1 MTPISLG
8 RDCEPYEV
16 TFDGGA
22 REINGQRAAGAGAIL
37 WGPPQPDGSRPA
49 LARAW
54 VALPLE
60 PHAQVA
66 EAWGAKLGLDL
77 LKAAGAITRRARVI
91 GDNLGVVRYGAEM
104 GALRNPAMHRPLAD
118 ALAIAAEGGWHLRW
132 RAVRRRL
139 NKAADAVATE
149 AVLWA
154 HKLRAQGHTE
164 PNRHTEWF

>member
-1 MTPISLG
+1 M
-8 RDCEPYEV
+8 
-16 TFDGGA
+16 
-22 REINGQRAAGAGAIL
+22 
-37 WGPPQPDGSRPA
+37 
-49 LARAW
+49 
-54 VALPLE
+54 ALPDE

-77 LKAAGAITRRARVI
+77 LRDTKADVRRARVI

-118 ALAIAAEGGWHLRW
+118 ALAAIAEGGWHLRW

-154 HKLRAQGHTE
+154 HRLRADGQFAPAGKV
-164 PNRHTEWF
+164 EWF